1 METIVKNLIT
11 NEETIFVN
19 SLSLTENIVSTIILE
34 SKRTGQLINEDYRNE
49 IKKQFPIKEAK
60 STLTGR
66 QFAYCESKDLHAKFD

>member
-49 IKKQFPIKEAK
+49 IKKQFPIVEAK
-60 STLTGR
+60 STITGR
-66 QFAYCESKDLHAKFD
+66 QFAYCESKHLHAKFN